1 MSVSGKKKKKTKKKA
16 SCVVVL
22 SRGQRRAD
30 MLCIV
35 TYLWKIT
42 GRTHKPLFTACA
54 SWEGVWGA
62 DIRSTVLPK
71 YPLVFTTRSIRL
83 FLRLNWEKVGKG
95 REGHQDHDEVH
106 RPEGSGGMSMTVH
119 REGHLAFPKPGGS
132 QNPGLPPSLGSPE
145 IQFLFCMAK
154 MEGVSSPC
162 IERLCLV
169 AGSAC
174 VCTCARVRAHMCLY
188 VHTEGKLNV
197 F

>member
-1 MSVSGKKKKKTKKKA
+1 MLVSEKKKKSKKKA

-22 SRGQRRAD
+22 SRGQRRTD

-35 TYLWKIT
+35 ALSMEDYWRDTQAIVYCGCFL
-42 GRTHKPLFTACA
+42 GGLSR
-54 SWEGVWGA
+54 GA
-62 DIRSTVLPK
+62 DIRSTVFPK
-71 YPLVFTTRSIRL
+71 YPLVLTTRSIRL

-95 REGHQDHDEVH
+95 REGHQDHDKVH

-132 QNPGLPPSLGSPE
+132 QNPGSPE

-169 AGSAC
+169 AGSAR
-174 VCTCARVRAHMCLY
+174 VCTCACVRAHMCLY

>member
-1 MSVSGKKKKKTKKKA
+1 MCRCAITGTEKDRYA
-16 SCVVVL
+16 LHSCVIYGRLLEGHTSHCLLRVL
-22 SRGQRRAD
+22 LGRVSR
-30 MLCIV
+30 
-35 TYLWKIT
+35 
-42 GRTHKPLFTACA
+42 
-54 SWEGVWGA
+54 GA
-62 DIRSTVLPK
+62 DIRSTVFPK
-71 YPLVFTTRSIRL
+71 YPLVLTTRSIRL

-95 REGHQDHDEVH
+95 REGHQDHDKVH

-169 AGSAC
+169 AGSAR
-174 VCTCARVRAHMCLY
+174 VCTCACVRAHMCLY